1 MIDYCD
7 DTFSHDYSNKS
18 SHYAYLGVGSVKE
31 LANRLGCY
39 KIQWLTTCQ
48 RGTRRSALLTCPG
61 AQRKQGAICLRCSRL
76 ISLSEHDEQSRKH
89 QSSMTADSHR
99 LTAIRHLFS
108 FFSHSLTYS
117 RCLSFSLFFYMW
129 KMSLLL
135 VSRDHNPTLW
145 SLTGPRPP
153 LKLICSISIV
163 FANYTQSNLWPS
175 QTIRT
180 LSWDRGK
187 WLNLGLSDALTGS
200 CTCASSRQAR
210 RSAFY
215 EALSWR
221 GISTSNQN
229 APTKS
234 QHSHRKIDPRA
245 GEAGR
250 GFCSV

>member
-1 MIDYCD
+1 
-7 DTFSHDYSNKS
+7 
-18 SHYAYLGVGSVKE
+18 
-31 LANRLGCY
+31 
-39 KIQWLTTCQ
+39 
-48 RGTRRSALLTCPG
+48 
-61 AQRKQGAICLRCSRL
+61 
-76 ISLSEHDEQSRKH
+76 
-89 QSSMTADSHR
+89 MTADTHW
-99 LTAIRHLFS
+99 LTALRHFFS
-108 FFSHSLTYS
+108 FFFFSFTNSLS
-117 RCLSFSLFFYMW
+117 RSLSLFYTW
-129 KMSLLL
+129 NISLLL
-135 VSRDHNPTLW
+135 VIKDHSTTLW
-145 SLTGPRPP
+145 SLTGPRQP

-175 QTIRT
+175 QTIRS
-180 LSWDRGK
+180 LSGDRRK

-245 GEAGR
+245 GPAGR
-250 GFCSV
+250 GFAFRLKGCGVGQECPASAKFYFGVGPLQEQSLSVWHYGGHPNG